1 MRRCNSKHLLQHQID
16 AKTFLRENRIPIFP
30 SLQGTPS
37 YPRSSPSN
45 SHVLRTI
52 LGYLCQIDNNTLPSR
67 SRHKEIFIWMWDKEE
82 RGHFFYWSGPKLRN
96 ESPREVPMKTK
107 FALSADDKAHLRK
120 LRETGLR
127 SITLFQAE
135 MIRVTN
141 HQANRLR
148 MRSSPKDWFAQRDG
162 EQAKLIK
169 KVSDI
174 DFGLAMLSAYSD
186 ATKRTVSINVLAHR
200 TKDKD
205 LPTLAMEI
213 PLIQYVSALGRA
225 NRLMLNEKSFKTLS
239 DFDDVKVVVSMF
251 WAMDSR

>member
-1 MRRCNSKHLLQHQID
+1 MQN
-16 AKTFLRENRIPIFP
+16 IP
-30 SLQGTPS
+30 SGK
-37 YPRSSPSN
+37 SN
-45 SHVLRTI
+45 SNLSKLARNAK
-52 LGYLCQIDNNTLPSR
+52 LS
-67 SRHKEIFIWMWDKEE
+67 EIFSKQFTRAADNPWVPVPNRQQYPSITLSSQGDLYLDVGQRREGALFLLE
-82 RGHFFYWSGPKLRN
+82 RAQTSERVAK
-96 ESPREVPMKTK
+96 EVPMKTK

-120 LRETGLR
+120 LRENR
-127 SITLFQAE
+127 IAIHNTLSG
-135 MIRVTN
+135 RN
-141 HQANRLR
+141 DPSDK
-148 MRSSPKDWFAQRDG
+148 SSGKSAKNAKQSKDWFAQRDG

-213 PLIQYVSALGRA
+213 PLIQYVSALGEGESPNAQREV
-225 NRLMLNEKSFKTLS
+225 LQDSP
-239 DFDDVKVVVSMF
+239 DFDDVKVVSMF